1 MRDLAPGRDYQ
12 VTGLAVRD
20 GVVEV
25 RYIVRPGIPLDAD
38 QPSRTLLPR
47 PVLRVPAPSPG
58 WRVQGGFEPG
68 DAESAGDVA
77 LYDPAIR
84 AGEPVTL
91 VLVSPADERVTLVLD
106 A

>member
-1 MRDLAPGRDYQ
+1 
-12 VTGLAVRD
+12 
-20 GVVEV
+20 
-25 RYIVRPGIPLDAD
+25 
-38 QPSRTLLPR
+38 
-47 PVLRVPAPSPG
+47 VPAPSPG

-91 VLVSPADERVTLVLD
+91 VLVSPADDRVTLVLD